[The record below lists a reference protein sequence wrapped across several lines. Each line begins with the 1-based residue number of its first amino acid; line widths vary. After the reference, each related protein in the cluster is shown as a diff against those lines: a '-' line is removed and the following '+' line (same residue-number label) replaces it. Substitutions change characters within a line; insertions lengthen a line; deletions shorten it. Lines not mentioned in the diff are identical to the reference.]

1 MRPLWSIIIPW
12 IVSYAL
18 AECPLEELPLPEQYT
33 DGKFYYPNGSPQCVS
48 KGSRLN
54 VSWSSIFEA
63 TNLYLIQGGDFN
75 SPVGIALNTASTCQR
90 SRLKGSAARRWI
102 PQRPVLY
109 QFRLGSKSIHYNVPD
124 KYSGKHYGE
133 FLYVLDYITQ

>member
-33 DGKFYYPNGSPQCVS
+33 DGKFCYPNGSPQCVS
-48 KGSRLN
+48 KGSHLN

-75 SPVGIALNTASTCQR
+75 SPVGIACKLFSAPNESLEPLTNYAR
-90 SRLKGSAARRWI
+90 SKHG
-102 PQRPVLY
+102 
-109 QFRLGSKSIHYNVPD
+109 IHLV
-124 KYSGKHYGE
+124 
-133 FLYVLDYITQ
+133 